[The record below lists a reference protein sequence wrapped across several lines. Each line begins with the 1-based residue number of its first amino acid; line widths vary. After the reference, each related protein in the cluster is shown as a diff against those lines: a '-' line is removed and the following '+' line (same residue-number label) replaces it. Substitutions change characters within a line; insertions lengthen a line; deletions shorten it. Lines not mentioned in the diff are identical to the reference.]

1 MTVEWFGKKVE
12 KAIIKALS
20 EESKKAADKIE
31 EDAKRL
37 LSQKAKHT
45 TPGGLLDQFSVE
57 KSKYNDGYV
66 VWCQGPGNWKKS
78 YHASFVE
85 LGTYK
90 DEAKPFLRPTM
101 KKHKRPTRAA
111 FKKAIDNL

>member
-12 KAIIKALS
+12 KAIAQALLA
-20 EESKKAADKIE
+20 ESKKAADKIE
-31 EDAKRL
+31 KDAKTL
-37 LSQKAKHT
+37 LKQKVAKT
-45 TPGGLLDQFSVE
+45 TAGGLLDQFSVE
-57 KSKYNDGYV
+57 ENKYGDGYT
-66 VWCQGPGNWKKS
+66 VWCQGPGNWRKP
-78 YHASFVE
+78 YHSSFVE

-90 DEAKPFLRPTM
+90 DEAQPFLRPTM